1 MAQFFISPLLLAQ
14 YSWRTICL
22 AFCVIIFFRKW
33 RNPKIEPP
41 KPDGVQTSST
51 KSNELTEAL
60 QKLQRL
66 EELQLK
72 TLKQQQQDAKDRD
85 DFKRW
90 WKNEQKKKFRRE
102 FDVSALDKKGKS
114 VPGRSLAKS
123 SGTTTLEPSQLA
135 QPLFAMSE
143 VEMARPASVAASPEP
158 EGTVEPPTQMEQIA
172 PENEMEPEASS
183 STLTRFL
190 RHVTRGSRMSMSQVD
205 GFDDDDEDW
214 VPPTEPDESDLDS
227 ELFTD
232 DSSTCTEDEADQ
244 RIHLKSKYRHDKEPI
259 L

>member
-1 MAQFFISPLLLAQ
+1 L
-14 YSWRTICL
+14 
-22 AFCVIIFFRKW
+22 
-33 RNPKIEPP
+33 PP
-41 KPDGVQTSST
+41 KPPGVQTSST
-51 KSNELTEAL
+51 KNNELTEAL

-66 EELQLK
+66 EKLQLK
-72 TLKQQQQDAKDRD
+72 ALKQQQQDAKDRD

-90 WKNEQKKKFRRE
+90 WKNEQKKEFRRK

-114 VPGRSLAKS
+114 IPGRSLAKS
-123 SGTTTLEPSQLA
+123 SGTTTLEPSQSA
-135 QPLFAMSE
+135 QQLFAMSE
-143 VEMARPASVAASPEP
+143 AEMARPASVAASPEP
-158 EGTVEPPTQMEQIA
+158 EGTVEPPTQMEQTA

-214 VPPTEPDESDLDS
+214 LPPTVPDDSESDS
-227 ELFTD
+227 ENSRAASRIESDDLFTD

-244 RIHLKSKYRHDKEPI
+244 RSHFKSKYRDDKEPI